1 MHRPSLNRLA
11 LATTRHHCPR
21 QMVGQILGRPIL
33 VHLSTAP
40 WGCWML
46 FDTPLSTCTRCS
58 YAPDCTRVQLHLH
71 SWEWIDGSIQYSPER
86 SKYLICQKVLA
97 FTQIKVRSCLPL
109 HTEKF
114 VWTVILQLS
123 TNIISMK
130 IKSRQVCTPLS
141 FANSL
146 LLFWVDDLPFKQLA
160 KFFSATRE
168 SFIETISFLQ
178 MKLMSPN
185 WFACFGAS
193 GMGYEDLAEE
203 LLVAVLLGVPSPQHL
218 RCTLTGGLVGGGIA
232 MSLDNWVWTM
242 SRHLF
247 WVS

>member
-58 YAPDCTRVQLHLH
+58 YAPDCTSVQLHLH
-71 SWEWIDGSIQYSPER
+71 SWEWTDGGIQYSPER
-86 SKYLICQKVLA
+86 SKDLICQKVLA

-130 IKSRQVCTPLS
+130 IKSRQACTPLS
-141 FANSL
+141 FANS
-146 LLFWVDDLPFKQLA
+146 PA
-160 KFFSATRE
+160 
-168 SFIETISFLQ
+168 FLGW
-178 MKLMSPN
+178 
-185 WFACFGAS
+185 WFALQA
-193 GMGYEDLAEE
+193 
-203 LLVAVLLGVPSPQHL
+203 
-218 RCTLTGGLVGGGIA
+218 TGKILFSHKRIFHR
-232 MSLDNWVWTM
+232 DN
-242 SRHLF
+242 
-247 WVS
+247 